1 MNKINSINIVFAC
14 DNNYAQHLCVSM
26 ASILLNGKNDFYYKF
41 FILDGGISEKNKNK
55 IKSLNYIKNFSI
67 KFYEMKDDNF
77 SDFKLNRHHISIA
90 TYYRLMLFDLLDKDI
105 KKIIYLDCDTI
116 IKKDL
121 SQLWEIDL
129 EEYFALVIEDE
140 CGITQS
146 ERLGLPIN
154 YKYFNAG
161 VLVFNVEKMKE
172 FDFYNKCLTCYKN
185 NKNII
190 TLQDQDILN
199 ILLNNKCK
207 FIPLNWNANSRIYL
221 DDNLKLNI
229 SFCKKFYTKKEE
241 DNAKYNPYIL
251 HYTGE
256 AKPWD
261 IYCKHPLKSEYFR
274 YLRFTKFRLY
284 KLIYIINKFIFYY
297 ENTKYYLKIKILFIS
312 VTIKKFKL
320 L

>member
-26 ASILLNGKNDFYYKF
+26 ASILLNNRNGSYYKF

-146 ERLGLPIN
+146 ERLGLPIS

-161 VLVFNVEKMKE
+161 VLVFNVKKMKE
-172 FDFYNKCLTCYKN
+172 FDFYNKCLNCYKN

-221 DDNLKLNI
+221 DDNFKRLNI
-229 SFCKKFYTKKEE
+229 SFCKKFYTKEEE

-261 IYCKHPLKSEYFR
+261 IYCKHPLKNEYFR
-274 YLRFTKFRLY
+274 YLRFTEFRLY
-284 KLIYIINKFIFYY
+284 KFIYIINKFIFYY
-297 ENTKYYLKIKILFIS
+297 KNTKHYLKIKILFINI
-312 VTIKKFKL
+312 TIKK
-320 L
+320 